1 MDCNKWPLQPHFVN
15 VLVYF
20 WVTRVSSGEKHALF
34 PHLAE
39 IVFLHVLQST
49 VLILSCWVVHFLN
62 TKSPLEALA
71 LRNAWASLVVW
82 VTESKWM
89 VFLYHWYCDMTLL
102 YHVNWHDRHGPN
114 CMSEEIFHMKQ
125 IFFMFLTHVLFKMS
139 STLTQH
145 AQCRFQFIIISV
157 YFVPNPQK
165 SNSLMS
171 LETHYNTIS
180 FAFFPQGLFWNFGWG
195 GNLFSFL
202 FFPSTQKLTSE

>member
-20 WVTRVSSGEKHALF
+20 WVTHVSSGEKHAVF

-39 IVFLHVLQST
+39 IVLLHVLRST
-49 VLILSCWVVHFLN
+49 VLILSYWVVHFLN

-71 LRNAWASLVVW
+71 LKHTWASLVVL
-82 VTESKWM
+82 VTESKCM

-102 YHVNWHDRHGPN
+102 YRVNWHDMHGRN

-180 FAFFPQGLFWNFGWG
+180 FAFFPPRRLLEFRLRGKPF
-195 GNLFSFL
+195 FL
-202 FFPSTQKLTSE
+202 PFFPHRDSQVNN